1 MPDDSDRLEREINEI
16 LNKIEQF
23 PTPERRRNRAL
34 RRQLR
39 RIGDAVST
47 RQRAVARELSR
58 ISLSQLIL
66 LSFLLILGSFFLSRA
81 GGPIGQWLL
90 IAGVVLLVTSFG
102 LMLFGRGR
110 HDGGTTRQWRGRTIS
125 YESENLARRLRRWF
139 ASRKTR

>member
-16 LNKIEQF
+16 LDKIEQF
-23 PTPERRRNRAL
+23 PTPERRRIRAL

-81 GGPIGQWLL
+81 GGPVGQWLL
-90 IAGVVLLVTSFG
+90 IAGVVLLVTSLG
-102 LMLFGRGR
+102 LMLFAGGRR
-110 HDGGTTRQWRGRTIS
+110 GGGTRQWRGRTIS
-125 YESENLARRLRRWF
+125 YESESLAHRLRRWF